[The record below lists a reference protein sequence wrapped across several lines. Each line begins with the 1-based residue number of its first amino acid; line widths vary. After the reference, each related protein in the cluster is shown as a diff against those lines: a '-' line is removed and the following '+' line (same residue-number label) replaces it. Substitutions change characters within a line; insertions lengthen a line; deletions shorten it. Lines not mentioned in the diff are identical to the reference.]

1 MVTGQT
7 HVIHRSNIKDFEFHV
22 LQSLAKLSVSLALL
36 WKHRFRFP
44 AHILYLRSRPMVL
57 KLMISTGRSR
67 SGSIH
72 CLPGY
77 SMDTPWILHEYSM
90 DTPWIPH
97 GYPMGTPWVPHGYPM
112 GTPWVPHQLH
122 PFHKDPQG
130 LGTPALR
137 SDGSR
142 HVLLR
147 C

>member
-7 HVIHRSNIKDFEFHV
+7 HVIHHSNIKDFEFHV

-77 SMDTPWILHEYSM
+77 YMDTPWIL
-90 DTPWIPH
+90 H
-97 GYPMGTPWVPHGYPM
+97 GYPMGTPWVPHGYLM
-112 GTPWVPHQLH
+112 GTSSTSSI
-122 PFHKDPQG
+122 PQG
-130 LGTPALR
+130 STRPWYPRFKILWLAPCAAA
-137 SDGSR
+137 
-142 HVLLR
+142 LLR
-147 C
+147 LPGII

>member
-44 AHILYLRSRPMVL
+44 AHILYLRSRPMVF

-77 SMDTPWILHEYSM
+77 SMDTPWILH
-90 DTPWIPH
+90 
-97 GYPMGTPWVPHGYPM
+97 GYPMGTSS
-112 GTPWVPHQLH
+112 TSSI
-122 PFHKDPQG
+122 PQG
-130 LGTPALR
+130 STRPWHPRFKILWLAPCAAA
-137 SDGSR
+137 
-142 HVLLR
+142 LLR
-147 C
+147 LPGII